1 MTALLLSPVLVVVLV
16 AAGYVYVSS
25 RHTSTPSPQAA
36 APTSQAPAP
45 SPTPALGPWKHISN
59 RTQDSAPLT
68 DSELFPAAFSG
79 AGFGGTQTIVRAS
92 KKCLR
97 AVIGSKLRAAVH
109 KAHCTQVLR
118 ASYLSSDHKLM
129 ATIGVLNLINVTAAK
144 RVGKA
149 SGATE
154 FIKQLP
160 AAHGPTHKL
169 DKGTGL
175 EEADVM
181 GHYLILTW
189 AEFANL
195 HKPSG
200 HKQLNEL
207 KDFSTELITGT
218 ANKSLTSRMVTGK
231 PAAPTP

>member
-25 RHTSTPSPQAA
+25 RHTATPSPQAA
-36 APTSQAPAP
+36 APTSPAPAP
-45 SPTPALGPWKHISN
+45 SSASPTLGPWKHISN
-59 RTQDSAPLT
+59 RTQDTAPLT
-68 DSELFPAAFSG
+68 DGELFPATFSD
-79 AGFGGTQTIVRAS
+79 AGVGGTRTIVRTA

-97 AVIGSKLRAAVH
+97 AVIGSTLRAAVH
-109 KAHCTQVLR
+109 KAHCTQVVR

-129 ATIGVLNLINVTAAK
+129 ATIGVLNLVNVTAAK

-160 AAHGPTHKL
+160 AAHGPTRKL

-218 ANKSLTSRMVTGK
+218 ANKSLTSRMLTGK
-231 PAAPTP
+231 PAPP

>member
-1 MTALLLSPVLVVVLV
+1 MTALLLAPVLVVVLV

-25 RHTSTPSPQAA
+25 RPTPTSAPQAA
-36 APTSQAPAP
+36 APTSPAPAP
-45 SPTPALGPWKHISN
+45 SSPAPTLGPWKHISN
-59 RTQDSAPLT
+59 RTQDTTPLT
-68 DSELFPAAFSG
+68 DSELFPATFSG
-79 AGFGGTQTIVRAS
+79 AGFGGTRTIVRTS
-92 KKCLR
+92 TKCLR
-97 AVIGSKLRAAVH
+97 AVIGGTLRASVH

-118 ASYLSSDHKLM
+118 ASYLSADHKLM
-129 ATIGVLNLINVTAAK
+129 ATIGVLNLINVSAAK

-154 FIKQLP
+154 FIKQIP
-160 AAHGPTHKL
+160 AAHGPTRKL

-189 AEFANL
+189 AEFADL

-218 ANKSLTSRMVTGK
+218 ANKSLTSRMLTGK
-231 PAAPTP
+231 PGTQ